1 MGRYVIRITR
11 IRYETLE
18 GKEEEE
24 EHYYRG
30 KYDDRPAYRTAFS
43 LATAT
48 LITEQETRKVVKEI
62 KLIYKENSKNG
73 TLLKIEVVDVDTL
86 NSIFTTEP
94 EPETIIS
101 RFELMEF

>member
-24 EHYYRG
+24 HYYRG
-30 KYDDRPAYRTAFS
+30 GYDNKPVYRVTFS
-43 LATAT
+43 LDTAT
-48 LITEQETRKVVKEI
+48 SITEQETRKVVKEI
-62 KLIYKENSKNG
+62 KLMYKENPRNG

-101 RFELMEF
+101 RFELMEL